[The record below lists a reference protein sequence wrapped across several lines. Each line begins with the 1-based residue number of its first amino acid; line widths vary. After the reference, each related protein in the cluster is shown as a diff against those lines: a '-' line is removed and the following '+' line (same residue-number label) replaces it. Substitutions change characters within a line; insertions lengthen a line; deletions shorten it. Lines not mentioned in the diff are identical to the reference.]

1 MKTLTTFHDKELF
14 IKFILLST
22 LAFGVH
28 SNLRNSKSTIGLEPV
43 KKNNIQNDEF
53 GNFDVADVPNK
64 PVVIAKMMKTL
75 KPTIS
80 KAQNYE
86 LSMKIHEVLRKHDI
100 PPQILLSIIDTESS
114 FNQNAVSSTGDLSL
128 AQINV
133 EICNKEFERMKKPLI
148 DSERLKKDERYALE
162 TMVKILTLIK
172 NRYKEQ
178 DRRWYARYHSKTK
191 RHKSLYLSKLESRM
205 KKLESSNVSS
215 FKKTTKPQM
224 VAIQ

>member
-1 MKTLTTFHDKELF
+1 MKTLTTFQDKELI

-22 LAFGVH
+22 LTFGVH
-28 SNLRNSKSTIGLEPV
+28 SNIRNFKSMTRLQPI
-43 KKNNIQNDEF
+43 KQDNIHNDEF
-53 GNFDVADVPNK
+53 GNFDVADIPNK

-80 KAQNYE
+80 STQKHE
-86 LSMKIHEVLRKHDI
+86 LSMKIHEVLSRYDI

-133 EICNKEFERMKKPLI
+133 EIWNKEFERMKKPLI
-148 DSERLKKDERYALE
+148 DSERLKKDEKYALE

-172 NRYKEQ
+172 NRYKH

-191 RHKSLYLSKLESRM
+191 KHKSLYLSKLEYRM
-205 KKLESSNVSS
+205 KKLENSNVSS
-215 FKKTTKPQM
+215 FKKTKKPQLI
-224 VAIQ
+224 ALQ

>member
-1 MKTLTTFHDKELF
+1 MKTLTTFQDKELF

-22 LAFGVH
+22 LTFGVQ
-28 SNLRNSKSTIGLEPV
+28 SNVRNSK
-43 KKNNIQNDEF
+43 NITRLDPIKQDYIHNDEF

-80 KAQNYE
+80 STQKHE
-86 LSMKIHEVLRKHDI
+86 LSMKIHEVLSKHDI

-133 EICNKEFERMKKPLI
+133 EIWNKEFERMKKPLI

-162 TMVKILTLIK
+162 TMARILTLIK
-172 NRYKEQ
+172 NRYKH

-191 RHKSLYLSKLESRM
+191 KYKSLYLSKLEYRM
-205 KKLESSNVSS
+205 KKLENSNVSS
-215 FKKTTKPQM
+215 FKKTKKPQM
-224 VAIQ
+224 IALH

>member
-1 MKTLTTFHDKELF
+1 MKTLTTFQDKELF

-22 LAFGVH
+22 LTFGVH
-28 SNLRNSKSTIGLEPV
+28 SNVRNSKSTIGLEPV
-43 KKNNIQNDEF
+43 KKDNIHNDEF
-53 GNFDVADVPNK
+53 GNFDVVDVPNK

-80 KAQNYE
+80 KAQSYE
-86 LSMKIHEVLRKHDI
+86 LSMKIHEVLGKHDI

-114 FNQNAVSSTGDLSL
+114 FNQNAVSSTGDLSI

-133 EICNKEFERMKKPLI
+133 EIWNKEFERMKKPLI
-148 DSERLKKDERYALE
+148 DSERLKKDEMYALE

-172 NRYKEQ
+172 NRYQ
-178 DRRWYARYHSKTK
+178 QHDRRWYARYHSKTK
-191 RHKSLYLSKLESRM
+191 KHKSLYLSKLESRM

-215 FKKTTKPQM
+215 FKKTKKPQLI
-224 VAIQ
+224 ALQ

>member
-1 MKTLTTFHDKELF
+1 MKTLTTFQDKELF
-14 IKFILLST
+14 IKFIILST
-22 LAFGVH
+22 LTFGVH
-28 SNLRNSKSTIGLEPV
+28 SNVRNSKSTTRLEPV
-43 KKNNIQNDEF
+43 QQDNIQNSDEF
-53 GNFDVADVPNK
+53 GNFDVANVPNK

-80 KAQNYE
+80 SAKKHE

-114 FNQNAVSSTGDLSL
+114 FDQNAVSSTGDLSL

-133 EICNKEFERMKKPLI
+133 EIWNKEFERLKKPLI

-162 TMVKILTLIK
+162 TMANILILIK
-172 NRYKEQ
+172 KKYKH

-191 RHKSLYLSKLESRM
+191 KHKNLYLSKLESRM
-205 KKLESSNVSS
+205 KKLETLNVSS
-215 FKKTTKPQM
+215 FKKTKKPLM
-224 VAIQ
+224 AAL